1 MEVNEAKRVLHLR
14 LSEATGDLDDLRS
27 RQAELS
33 VLAGTVGP
41 LAFAGGGELD
51 AQADV
56 GLDAHASGD
65 ADDRVDLGELFDDDD
80 GLLTEAAAHQGELD
94 VFLVLVTVA
103 DQECLAVLEEGEG
116 DDELRLRTSFEAE
129 IIFFTCVE
137 DLFDHFAELVD
148 LDREDA
154 SVATVVVLFL
164 DGAAEGFVDL
174 RHAVA
179 EQVLDAN
186 RERGLQAGSFDFLDD
201 VRNTDFAVVAFRVHA
216 EVTLRV
222 HGEVV
227 TSPSFEAVIF
237 FGVFGSPGLRFAH
250 VGREVDFLSC
260 GGKRKGKSR
269 LCGRLTARPGVGGRL
284 SDGMSA
290 EPVIRATI
298 ALRKALEGRSF
309 PAPADFVYQPLD
321 YAWASHEAYL
331 RRFAA
336 AGPRKVLFLGMN
348 PGPFGMAQT
357 GVPFGEIAAVR
368 DWMGLEMPVGRP
380 EKEHPGKKVT
390 GFACHRSEVS
400 GRRLWGLFQERF
412 GKAEAFF
419 AEHLVHNYCPL
430 LFLENTKQGRNVIPE
445 ELPNE
450 VMAPVNKE
458 CDKLLRVMVETL
470 GVSTVV
476 GVGGYAETRAREAL
490 DGLLVKYAK
499 VPHPSPAN
507 PVANRGWSAAAT
519 KALVEQ
525 GVWS

>member
-1 MEVNEAKRVLHLR
+1 MLQIIESAF
-14 LSEATGDLDDLRS
+14 LRS
-27 RQAELS
+27 
-33 VLAGTVGP
+33 
-41 LAFAGGGELD
+41 
-51 AQADV
+51 
-56 GLDAHASGD
+56 
-65 ADDRVDLGELFDDDD
+65 LFY
-80 GLLTEAAAHQGELD
+80 G
-94 VFLVLVTVA
+94 
-103 DQECLAVLEEGEG
+103 
-116 DDELRLRTSFEAE
+116 
-129 IIFFTCVE
+129 I
-137 DLFDHFAELVD
+137 
-148 LDREDA
+148 
-154 SVATVVVLFL
+154 VLFL
-164 DGAAEGFVDL
+164 DGATEGFVDL
-174 RHAVA
+174 RHAVT
-179 EQVLDAN
+179 EQVLDAD
-186 RERGLQAGSFDFLDD
+186 RERGLQAGGFDFLDD
-201 VRNTDFAVVAFRVHA
+201 VGDADLAVVAFRVHA
-216 EVTLRV
+216 QVTLRV

-227 TSPSFEAVIF
+227 TSPSFEAVVF

-269 LCGRLTARPGVGGRL
+269 LGGRLTARPGGGGRL
-284 SDGMSA
+284 SDRMPA

-298 ALRKALEGRSF
+298 ALRKALDGRSF
-309 PAPADFVYQPLD
+309 PSPADFVYQPLD

-331 RRFAA
+331 RQYAA
-336 AGPRKVLFLGMN
+336 KGPKKVLFLGMN

-380 EKEHPGKKVT
+380 DKEHPGKKVT

-412 GKAEAFF
+412 GKAETFF
-419 AEHLVHNYCPL
+419 ADHLVHNYCPL

-458 CDKLLRVMVETL
+458 CDKLLRVIVETL

-476 GVGGYAETRAREAL
+476 GVGGYAGTRAREAL
-490 DGLLVKYAK
+490 DGLQVKYAK

>member
-1 MEVNEAKRVLHLR
+1 M
-14 LSEATGDLDDLRS
+14 D
-27 RQAELS
+27 
-33 VLAGTVGP
+33 
-41 LAFAGGGELD
+41 
-51 AQADV
+51 
-56 GLDAHASGD
+56 
-65 ADDRVDLGELFDDDD
+65 
-80 GLLTEAAAHQGELD
+80 
-94 VFLVLVTVA
+94 
-103 DQECLAVLEEGEG
+103 
-116 DDELRLRTSFEAE
+116 
-129 IIFFTCVE
+129 
-137 DLFDHFAELVD
+137 
-148 LDREDA
+148 
-154 SVATVVVLFL
+154 
-164 DGAAEGFVDL
+164 
-174 RHAVA
+174 
-179 EQVLDAN
+179 
-186 RERGLQAGSFDFLDD
+186 
-201 VRNTDFAVVAFRVHA
+201 
-216 EVTLRV
+216 
-222 HGEVV
+222 
-227 TSPSFEAVIF
+227 
-237 FGVFGSPGLRFAH
+237 
-250 VGREVDFLSC
+250 
-260 GGKRKGKSR
+260 
-269 LCGRLTARPGVGGRL
+269 
-284 SDGMSA
+284 
-290 EPVIRATI
+290 
-298 ALRKALEGRSF
+298 GRSF

-331 RRFAA
+331 RRYAA

-380 EKEHPGKKVT
+380 DKEHPSKKVT

-412 GKAEAFF
+412 GKADAFF
-419 AEHLVHNYCPL
+419 TDHLVHNYCPL

-470 GVSTVV
+470 GISTVV

>member
-1 MEVNEAKRVLHLR
+1 
-14 LSEATGDLDDLRS
+14 
-27 RQAELS
+27 
-33 VLAGTVGP
+33 
-41 LAFAGGGELD
+41 
-51 AQADV
+51 
-56 GLDAHASGD
+56 
-65 ADDRVDLGELFDDDD
+65 
-80 GLLTEAAAHQGELD
+80 
-94 VFLVLVTVA
+94 
-103 DQECLAVLEEGEG
+103 
-116 DDELRLRTSFEAE
+116 
-129 IIFFTCVE
+129 
-137 DLFDHFAELVD
+137 
-148 LDREDA
+148 
-154 SVATVVVLFL
+154 
-164 DGAAEGFVDL
+164 
-174 RHAVA
+174 
-179 EQVLDAN
+179 
-186 RERGLQAGSFDFLDD
+186 
-201 VRNTDFAVVAFRVHA
+201 
-216 EVTLRV
+216 
-222 HGEVV
+222 
-227 TSPSFEAVIF
+227 
-237 FGVFGSPGLRFAH
+237 
-250 VGREVDFLSC
+250 
-260 GGKRKGKSR
+260 
-269 LCGRLTARPGVGGRL
+269 
-284 SDGMSA
+284 MSA

-336 AGPRKVLFLGMN
+336 SGPKKVLFLGMN

-380 EKEHPGKKVT
+380 DKEHPGKKVT

-419 AEHLVHNYCPL
+419 A
-430 LFLENTKQGRNVIPE
+430 ENTKQGRNVIPE

-525 GVWS
+525 GVWA